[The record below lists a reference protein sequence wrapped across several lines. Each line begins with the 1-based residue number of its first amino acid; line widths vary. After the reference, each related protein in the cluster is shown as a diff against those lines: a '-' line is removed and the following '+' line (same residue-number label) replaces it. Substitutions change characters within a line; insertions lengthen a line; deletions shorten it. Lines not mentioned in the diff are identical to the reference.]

1 MALIKAGF
9 EGPFAGGKHEF
20 LVKGECDCFYQ
31 IHTKVRSA
39 RIYFHEFS
47 SKPISAVKIG
57 KRYNNKINGDPIP

>member
-20 LVKGECDCFYQ
+20 LVKGNYDWSCQ
-31 IHTKVRSA
+31 IHTKVRLA
-39 RIYFHEFS
+39 KIYFHEFS

-57 KRYNNKINGDPIP
+57 KRYNKKIIGDTIP